1 MHIAIVFRTVSMQQT
16 VCMRVC
22 RLAGVSMHAYLPA
35 YPQAKVKEEED
46 IEGHVDL

>member
-1 MHIAIVFRTVSMQQT
+1 MHVAIVFRTMSMLQA
-16 VCMRVC
+16 VCVRVC
-22 RLAGVSMHAYLPA
+22 RYAGVTMHAYLPA